1 MSEVERTLKS
11 LNGYHEDILEALRT
25 AASHSSHR
33 QSGGLG
39 MHTPSGSSS
48 ILSEEILRKSL
59 MDAASY
65 KPSRGSRGGSQ
76 VLFYYI
82 FHSSRTQTLF
92 SIGRFLI
99 VKLNKLNK
107 YFISSGP

>member
-33 QSGGLG
+33 PPGGLG

-48 ILSEEILRKSL
+48 LLSEEILRKSL
-59 MDAASY
+59 LDATGY

-76 VLFYYI
+76 VRNLAV
-82 FHSSRTQTLF
+82 TVQ
-92 SIGRFLI
+92 
-99 VKLNKLNK
+99 
-107 YFISSGP
+107 